1 MKQGLI
7 FYFKIFYRTIIKMIT
22 IKLFYYQWRVF
33 LIRFLKVKIL
43 TLLTDLIRDNL
54 FNLLIN

>member
-33 LIRFLKVKIL
+33 LIRFLKAKIL